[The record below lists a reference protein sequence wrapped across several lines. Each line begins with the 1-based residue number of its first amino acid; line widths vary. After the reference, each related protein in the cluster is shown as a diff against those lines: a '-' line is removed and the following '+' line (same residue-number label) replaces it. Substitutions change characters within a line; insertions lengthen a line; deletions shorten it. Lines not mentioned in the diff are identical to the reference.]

1 MDPEASVLLHCAPC
15 RGLRQSQVRV
25 ELSPRY
31 NRCKEPELESRIA
44 SLWTDRVS
52 QQPWLFNGAKFRL
65 HSATLRMH
73 RERGREGGGE
83 GERRRGGEGQ
93 IDEGKKVEEVFKG
106 WVEGGAGEGV
116 SESMR
121 QGEGEREGRREG
133 HREREQDR
141 EGGGETEEDEK
152 EGAVLTLC
160 LGLTCYRDFLGTNW
174 SEGARGLRARGQAQY
189 GDPLALLAQ
198 PLGVGGVVITGDGG
212 VVFLRRSQRVGEA
225 AGLID
230 IPGGHPEPTVV
241 VPGVGEDSVTLEQLS
256 EEGVLKELFSS
267 ILNEIRDEVNIPL
280 QYLSEPL
287 LLGIALNH
295 TSAGRPSAEFFIRCT
310 LSSEK
315 VKELYWQG
323 GPEAHESTNIII
335 INREEV
341 LQLDESS
348 PLWPELCPSAKG
360 AVLLY
365 RLVQPD
371 KEG

>member
-1 MDPEASVLLHCAPC
+1 MVSEMRALQEIQQECTMNILTQCLHDGGVTDQIIENVGETISEQSPVQAALNHGVLSTHHK
-15 RGLRQSQVRV
+15 RV
-25 ELSPRY
+25 QLYRKYSLVT
-31 NRCKEPELESRIA
+31 NRKWFTYALLNSRIK
-44 SLWTDRVS
+44 SFPGEECQRE
-52 QQPWLFNGAKFRL
+52 
-65 HSATLRMH
+65 
-73 RERGREGGGE
+73 RERGRGGRGE
-83 GERRRGGEGQ
+83 KERRRGADRRG
-93 IDEGKKVEEVFKG
+93 
-106 WVEGGAGEGV
+106 
-116 SESMR
+116 
-121 QGEGEREGRREG
+121 EGRR
-133 HREREQDR
+133 R
-141 EGGGETEEDEK
+141 GEEEEDEK

-174 SEGARGLRARGQAQY
+174 SEGARGLRARGQTQY

-295 TSAGRPSAEFFIRCT
+295 TSAGRPSAEFFISPPT
-310 LSSEK
+310 TSESNQTS
-315 VKELYWQG
+315 LF
-323 GPEAHESTNIII
+323 
-335 INREEV
+335 RLCRFEV